1 MALVAAAGVAA
12 TPRGR
17 IPLALRGIAKV
28 LGRGATLVPEPE
40 RVPAWR
46 KALAFAL
53 TILAAVVAVI

>member
-17 IPLALRGIAKV
+17 IPLALRGLAKM
-28 LGRGATLVPEPE
+28 LGRVPEPE

-46 KALAFAL
+46 KAVAFAL